1 MRITKQE
8 YKKLYQKYS
17 PPSPSLK
24 TVPRAFLVGGLIC
37 TFGQVLLTL
46 FTAFGLEQAQASAA
60 VSCTLIALGVLL
72 TAARL
77 FEHIAKFAGAG
88 TLVPITGFS
97 NAVSSTAI
105 EFRDEGLITGTA
117 AKMFTIAGPVI
128 VWGISAGV
136 VYGVILWLA
145 AVI

>member
-88 TLVPITGFS
+88 TLVPITGFA

-105 EFRDEGLITGTA
+105 EFRDEGLVTGTA

-136 VYGVILWLA
+136 VYGVILWL
-145 AVI
+145 IG

>member
-46 FTAFGLEQAQASAA
+46 FITFGLEQTQASAA

-88 TLVPITGFS
+88 TLVPITGFA

-105 EFRDEGLITGTA
+105 EFRDEGLVTGTA

-136 VYGVILWLA
+136 VYGVILWL
-145 AVI
+145 IG

>member
-46 FTAFGLEQAQASAA
+46 FTAFGLEQAQSSAA

-88 TLVPITGFS
+88 TLVPITGFA

>member
-88 TLVPITGFS
+88 TLVPITGFA